1 MSNTLYL
8 ELVAT
13 VAPRSPKV
21 GGTLLFST
29 PFLLLDQPTPRDY
42 SRYTVQN
49 VQRLLECGGFEAR
62 EVRGM
67 GDTLSTIGYLSGVS
81 VGELGQ
87 ADLDGSCEGRACAMK
102 HYILV
107 VALAVKR
114 RGVETSEV
122 AACFA

>member
-1 MSNTLYL
+1 M
-8 ELVAT
+8 
-13 VAPRSPKV
+13 

-49 VQRLLECGGFEAR
+49 VHRLLECGGFKAQ

-67 GDTLSTIGYLSGVS
+67 GNTLSTLGYLSGVS
-81 VGELGQ
+81 VGELGA
-87 ADLDGSCEGRACAMK
+87 ADLDSSCTGRACAMK

-107 VALAVKR
+107 VALAEKSRDV
-114 RGVETSEV
+114 EV
-122 AACFA
+122 AEVTACFA